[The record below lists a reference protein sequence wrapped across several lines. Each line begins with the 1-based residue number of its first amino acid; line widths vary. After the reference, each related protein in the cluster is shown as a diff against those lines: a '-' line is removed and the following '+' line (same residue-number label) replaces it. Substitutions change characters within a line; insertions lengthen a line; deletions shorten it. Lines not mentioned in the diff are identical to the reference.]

1 MGGFSQ
7 NIQNL
12 KGPTR
17 VIKILGNHIAKS
29 VVIFL
34 DLCVTIPLK
43 HGSASGITKRLETII
58 FLLTAKKK
66 GILKYQNVK
75 KTGQPCRIFLK
86 SWKADSAL
94 INSLTKFAEYSL
106 YCKRRVARGS
116 QILMI
121 FT

>member
-17 VIKILGNHIAKS
+17 VIKILGNRIAKS

-58 FLLTAKKK
+58 FLLLKKRNFEISK
-66 GILKYQNVK
+66 CKEYWTTLQDFSK
-75 KTGQPCRIFLK
+75 KLEG
-86 SWKADSAL
+86 
-94 INSLTKFAEYSL
+94 
-106 YCKRRVARGS
+106 
-116 QILMI
+116 
-121 FT
+121 